1 MPIGVGEAR
10 EDADWDPAAAEAE
23 DADED
28 DDDEEEIEDDQE
40 DDDEDE
46 QEESENED
54 GGAAE
59 SDADGSAADGGE
71 DDDWHA
77 SDEEG
82 EEDEEEDDDRDEDE
96 DDDDEDEDDDES
108 ADAST
113 SEAESGGTP
122 QHIVPGT
129 PRGAVEEGGGD
140 EDDEDDDDYVD
151 GGEED
156 DDDDEEDE
164 EHAASAACTVASG
177 TAGASD
183 TAPGAEPPA
192 EAPAAI
198 ARRTRAQLSLETME
212 LEALEAALIEPSPRA
227 SPRRARRY
235 GSDDEDEGD
244 EEDEGDWRD
253 FLMGIR
259 QRAEEEEDEDEDQ
272 EDQDYVYAAD
282 ETRLHEVEEEFAD
295 LENPIDELREV
306 VNEQTKRSE
315 RHPHGGASGTGA
327 DGRGSPLGR
336 LLPRPYALGD
346 GRASPLGRGP
356 ALRPAGALGLG
367 GLGGGGVGAAAR
379 HPMAGGS
386 TSPTPSL
393 TSHGA
398 HPGGPGPAGTGAIG
412 GGSSGGSGGGARVA
426 GAVAG
431 APLTRPFSAEK
442 LRTLQIQMH
451 VHMQLLVQTL
461 VIARAAM
468 KQEPHFAQVALLAYS
483 LLTELCTHC
492 DVTIAHKQL
501 RTRPKYATPLQLTGQ
516 LAGAATGGA
525 GGAAGGSAPPTR
537 LRQLLGGTPTAN
549 ASMLSIFH
557 MPGFHLLPELLTTRC
572 GLKRVYDAD
581 TASARDSAARAV
593 GAETFDAKAELAR
606 FAPFFNRHYGIRRD
620 STSSGG
626 GAPAARFSAAEDN
639 LLATGLMRY
648 GPERF
653 EAIRAFL
660 LPCKS
665 VTALRKRYEARSARR
680 AEPNPIKRARLDCA
694 LAQLGRAEIAL
705 VEWGVAQHGLDWV
718 TIRHRLLP
726 GRTEQE
732 IEAAWAARVAAAG
745 ASTQLPL
752 PQAPS
757 VFGALPPPESEPP
770 PLLLPPGAPPQP
782 PPPLQRAVAAHPG
795 TGAAGLTVAQRSK
808 EPAGGSAGGGRRRS
822 RSRPPLRPPSPQQPT
837 AVAVGSDGA
846 PSASVFTAAGA
857 ASGHTTYIPGAA
869 LAALS
874 DSDDEPVALCPF
886 DQPTIESDRAILI
899 VMTDPGTGGDYEVAR
914 ERLMRD
920 GVIDVS
926 YTAEHVRA
934 RFEELCRSAQE
945 SAPLLRAAS
954 SCETSWDC
962 GY

>member
-1 MPIGVGEAR
+1 MVMP

-28 DDDEEEIEDDQE
+28 DDDEEEVEDDQE
-40 DDDEDE
+40 DEQEDE
-46 QEESENED
+46 QEEAENED
-54 GGAAE
+54 GASAE

-71 DDDWHA
+71 DDDWRA

-82 EEDEEEDDDRDEDE
+82 EVDEEEDDDEDEDE

-113 SEAESGGTP
+113 SEAESGWTP
-122 QHIVPGT
+122 QHNVPGT

-156 DDDDEEDE
+156 DDDDDDDE
-164 EHAASAACTVASG
+164 EHADDGDDVDEDEEADGEHQEPSPQRFGGSSSTTSGLAVAPADAMVRAVSAAAATGAPAVVPTSAASAASSVGQHRSLL
-177 TAGASD
+177 TATDSD
-183 TAPGAEPPA
+183 TADTAAPPA

-212 LEALEAALIEPSPRA
+212 VEALAAALNEPSPRA

-282 ETRLHEVEEEFAD
+282 ETRLDELDERELEFAD

-306 VNEQTKRSE
+306 VDEQTSTKRSV
-315 RHPHGGASGTGA
+315 RRPHGGASGTGA
-327 DGRGSPLGR
+327 DGHGSPLGR
-336 LLPRPYALGD
+336 LSPRPYALGD

-356 ALRPAGALGLG
+356 ALRPAGALGLCG
-367 GLGGGGVGAAAR
+367 GVVGAAAR
-379 HPMAGGS
+379 HCVAGGS

-412 GGSSGGSGGGARVA
+412 GGSSGGGGGARVA
-426 GAVAG
+426 GA
-431 APLTRPFSAEK
+431 PLARPFSAEK

-501 RTRPKYATPLQLTGQ
+501 RTRPKYATPLHLTGQ
-516 LAGAATGGA
+516 LAGAATGGVGGA

-557 MPGFHLLPELLTTRC
+557 MPGFHLLPELLTARC
-572 GLKRVYDAD
+572 GLKRVYDAG
-581 TASARDSAARAV
+581 TASAPCLVCMRSPR
-593 GAETFDAKAELAR
+593 R
-606 FAPFFNRHYGIRRD
+606 PPPFP
-620 STSSGG
+620 T
-626 GAPAARFSAAEDN
+626 
-639 LLATGLMRY
+639 
-648 GPERF
+648 
-653 EAIRAFL
+653 
-660 LPCKS
+660 
-665 VTALRKRYEARSARR
+665 
-680 AEPNPIKRARLDCA
+680 
-694 LAQLGRAEIAL
+694 
-705 VEWGVAQHGLDWV
+705 GVA
-718 TIRHRLLP
+718 
-726 GRTEQE
+726 
-732 IEAAWAARVAAAG
+732 
-745 ASTQLPL
+745 
-752 PQAPS
+752 
-757 VFGALPPPESEPP
+757 
-770 PLLLPPGAPPQP
+770 
-782 PPPLQRAVAAHPG
+782 
-795 TGAAGLTVAQRSK
+795 
-808 EPAGGSAGGGRRRS
+808 
-822 RSRPPLRPPSPQQPT
+822 
-837 AVAVGSDGA
+837 
-846 PSASVFTAAGA
+846 
-857 ASGHTTYIPGAA
+857 
-869 LAALS
+869 
-874 DSDDEPVALCPF
+874 
-886 DQPTIESDRAILI
+886 
-899 VMTDPGTGGDYEVAR
+899 
-914 ERLMRD
+914 
-920 GVIDVS
+920 
-926 YTAEHVRA
+926 
-934 RFEELCRSAQE
+934 
-945 SAPLLRAAS
+945 
-954 SCETSWDC
+954 
-962 GY
+962 